1 MYKLFFITNME
12 ESVSSHNIYN
22 SAKDAGF
29 TEKQAEFFVQNSV
42 NNYHNLATKNDLKLV
57 DLALRSDIKNLETDL
72 RSDIK
77 SLETD
82 LRSDIK
88 NLETDLRSDIKNL
101 ETELRSDIKTN
112 YLTLD
117 NKIDKS
123 VIKTVSY
130 LTVIFSFITVVEK
143 LF

>member
-57 DLALRSDIKNLETDL
+57 DLALRSDIKNLET
-72 RSDIK
+72 
-77 SLETD
+77 
-82 LRSDIK
+82 
-88 NLETDLRSDIKNL
+88 
-101 ETELRSDIKTN
+101 ELRSDIKTN